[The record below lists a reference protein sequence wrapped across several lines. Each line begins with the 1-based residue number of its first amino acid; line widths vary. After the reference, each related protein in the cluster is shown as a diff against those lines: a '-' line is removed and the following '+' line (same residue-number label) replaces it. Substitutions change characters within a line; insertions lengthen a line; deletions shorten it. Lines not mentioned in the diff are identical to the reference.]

1 MKKISNYFLTILI
14 IIFGIGLIL
23 FSQSNILA
31 VQSSISLFVSA
42 IFPSLFPFLIVTE
55 LLSHTTIISL
65 ISAKFSKIM
74 PTLFSSPAIG
84 AYPFVM
90 GIISGYPVGAKIVAN
105 LRESNKITKID
116 GDYLLTFTNNA
127 GPLFIIGSVGCGI
140 YLNSSIGF
148 LLYFIHFVS
157 CIITGF
163 IFGHFVKRNFRDN
176 SITYSSDLNF
186 SSFGEIVSVSIKKAF
201 STLSIVCGFVV
212 IFSLIIS
219 MIQTSGILS
228 FIHNSWIFYTLLGIL
243 EITSGIQL
251 ISTISQSSLFLNLV
265 ITAFLLGIGGISVLL
280 QVWSVISSTD
290 LSIKTYIFGKI
301 FNGVV
306 SASLMIIFLLL
317 FPSFQFCI

>member
-1 MKKISNYFLTILI
+1 
-14 IIFGIGLIL
+14 
-23 FSQSNILA
+23 
-31 VQSSISLFVSA
+31 
-42 IFPSLFPFLIVTE
+42 
-55 LLSHTTIISL
+55 
-65 ISAKFSKIM
+65 M
-74 PTLFSSPAIG
+74 PTLFSLPAIG

-163 IFGHFVKRNFRDN
+163 IFGHLVKRNFRDN